1 MDEGRCWQDQE
12 ALLSRLMGARGT
24 NFRFYF
30 QRAANGT
37 GSGAP
42 SRKHGKDVIRRAKG
56 RSCRDSWA
64 PGGRGLEDFISTGAQ
79 LARRNGRTLES
90 MTELLFEGPKLFED
104 PAQKALRTGK
114 KYQPCR
120 QDFEISKLQDFKI
133 FRISRFQGF
142 KISRFQDFRISRFQD
157 FKIQKILKS

>member
-37 GSGAP
+37 GSGAH

-56 RSCRDSWA
+56 RFCRDSWA

-114 KYQPCR
+114 NINHVAK
-120 QDFEISKLQDFKI
+120 ISE
-133 FRISRFQGF
+133 FQSF
-142 KISRFQDFRISRFQD
+142 KISRFSRFQD
-157 FKIQKILKS
+157 FKISRFPIRYISTLNASGWKS